1 MAEKLLF
8 ITGTRADW
16 GKIKPLIQA
25 VKGEFDYDI
34 FATGMH
40 TLSLYGETAIEI
52 EKAGFKYYP
61 FINQDANDSMD
72 TVLSNTIQGLSY
84 YIREHKPDMIVVHG
98 DRVEA
103 LAGACVG
110 ALNNILVAH
119 IEGGEL
125 SGTIDGI
132 IRHAVSKLSHVHFTA
147 NEESAQRLFNMGESN
162 VFVIGSP
169 DIDVMMG
176 RLPSLD
182 EVRLKYSID
191 YQNYSIFCY
200 HPVTSEI
207 SELERNISVVCQ
219 ALLESGRNYIV
230 IYPNNDTGTDIIMRE
245 INKLPFKKLPSM
257 RFEYFL
263 TLLQFAD
270 CIVGNSSAGIREAP
284 VYGVPT
290 VNIGTRQSGRSQAKS
305 IINVSECGF
314 EILKALDDMKP
325 GTKSSQFGRGN
336 SAKLFVEQL
345 KKPETW
351 AINTQKVFR
360 DIIAP

>member
-1 MAEKLLF
+1 MSKLLF

-25 VKGEFDYDI
+25 VRGEFDYDI

-61 FINQDANDSMD
+61 LINKDANDSMD

-132 IRHAVSKLSHVHFTA
+132 IRHAVSKLSHIHFTA

-169 DIDVMMG
+169 DIDVMFG
-176 RLPSLD
+176 ELPSLD
-182 EVRLKYSID
+182 EVKLKYSID

-207 SELERNISVVCQ
+207 SELERNITEVCK
-219 ALLESGRNYIV
+219 ALMKSGRDYVV
-230 IYPNNDTGTDIIMRE
+230 IYPNNDTGTDIIMKA
-245 INKLPFKKLPSM
+245 IDQLPFKKLPSM

-270 CIVGNSSAGIREAP
+270 GIVGNSSAGIREAP
-284 VYGVPT
+284 IYGVPT
-290 VNIGTRQSGRSQAKS
+290 INIGSRQSGRSRAKS
-305 IINVSECGF
+305 IINVPESQF
-314 EILKALDDMKP
+314 EILRALDDMKP
-325 GTKSSQFGRGN
+325 GIKSSQFGTGN
-336 SAKLFVEQL
+336 SAKLFLEQL
-345 KKPETW
+345 RRQETW
-351 AINTQKVFR
+351 DIKTQKQFC
-360 DIIAP
+360 DKI